1 MNEVM
6 TRSKREGFGMI
17 FLIIPILS
25 TELFLLSRDERIQS
39 LVAVAGSAVAGAHTV
54 AGSAVAGSAVAGA
67 PAGAA
72 AVVAGALMVV
82 VVIIVIIVVVVIVEI
97 CSYYVIDAFFY
108 VI

>member
-39 LVAVAGSAVAGAHTV
+39 LV
-54 AGSAVAGSAVAGA
+54 AVAGSAVAGA

>member
-1 MNEVM
+1 MR
-6 TRSKREGFGMI
+6 RSKREGFGMI
-17 FLIIPILS
+17 FFNHTHLV

-39 LVAVAGSAVAGAHTV
+39 LVAVVGSAVAGAH
-54 AGSAVAGSAVAGA
+54 AVVGPAVVGSAVAGA

-72 AVVAGALMVV
+72 AVVAGALMVI
-82 VVIIVIIVVVVIVEI
+82 VIIVIIVVVVIVEI